1 MKIDIE
7 TKRHLVAGREGG
19 YYNAGLFMADA
30 DGNPV
35 TNINDARQIMAV
47 SAGMSSCVLCVA
59 EDGTFEETDQ

>member
-7 TKRHLVAGREGG
+7 TERHLVAGSVGG

-30 DGNPV
+30 YGNPV

-47 SAGMSSCVLCVA
+47 SAGMSGCALRVTA
-59 EDGTFEETDQ
+59 DGTFEETDT